1 MRHVIWDWNGT
12 LVDDLPVV
20 VAAVNTSLAELGCP
34 PIDADGYRNH
44 YTRPVRLF
52 YQRLLKRDI
61 TDAEWAQIDATF
73 HGAYEAGL
81 HEIELTSGALDAVT
95 AIRKTG
101 ATQSILSMWW
111 HERLVP
117 EVERRGLTRFMRRV
131 DGNLGIKGD
140 TKTGTLQRHLDAL
153 GKVGSVVMIGD
164 SLDDASAAAATGV
177 PCILY
182 DGGSHHLAAMEQAGV
197 PIATT
202 LAEAASIALAAR

>member
-20 VAAVNTSLAELGCP
+20 VAAVNTSLAELGYP

-44 YTRPVRLF
+44 YTRPVRVF
-52 YQRLLKRDI
+52 YNRLLGREV
-61 TDAEWAQIDATF
+61 TDAEWARIDATF

-81 HEIELTSGALDAVT
+81 HQIELSSGAFDAVS
-95 AIRKTG
+95 AIHHAG

-111 HERLVP
+111 HDSLVP
-117 EVERRGLTRFMRRV
+117 EVERRGLTRFMLRV
-131 DGNLGIKGD
+131 DGNLGNKGD

-153 GKVGSVVMIGD
+153 GRVGSVVMIGD
-164 SLDDASAAAATGV
+164 SLDDATAAAATGV
-177 PCILY
+177 SCILY
-182 DGGSHHLAAMEQAGV
+182 DGGSHHLAAMKQAGV

-202 LAEAASIALAAR
+202 LAEASSIALAAR